1 MVTKRNIWYDY
12 GKNFEVN
19 QLIREM
25 RHEDIHA
32 VQLIAKLSWQD
43 TYEGIIPSEIQDLFL
58 EKAYSNAMMMKRL
71 EKTSV
76 YVAVNEEKVVGFANF
91 TRIDEDGD
99 VELTAIYMH
108 PDYQQLGYGKRL
120 LEIGLEHIQKAQQL
134 FVYVESEN
142 IKGCS
147 FYERN
152 GFTYLEKFDEFFEG
166 HPLSTTK
173 YVYYIK
179 TPVNN

>member
-1 MVTKRNIWYDY
+1 M
-12 GKNFEVN
+12 N

-25 RHEDIHA
+25 RHEDIKA
-32 VQLIAKLSWQD
+32 VQQIAKLSWQD
-43 TYEGIIPSEIQDLFL
+43 TYEGIIPIKIQDLFL
-58 EKAYSNAMMMKRL
+58 ERAYSDAMMMKRL

-76 YVAVNEEKVVGFANF
+76 YVAVNEEKVLGFANF
-91 TRIDEDGD
+91 TRVDEDGD
-99 VELTAIYMH
+99 AELTAIYMH
-108 PDYQQLGYGKRL
+108 PEYQQLGYGKKL
-120 LEIGLEHIQKAQQL
+120 LDMGLQRIQKAQQL

-152 GFTYLEKFDEFFEG
+152 GFTFLEEFDELFEG

-179 TPVNN
+179 TPVKN